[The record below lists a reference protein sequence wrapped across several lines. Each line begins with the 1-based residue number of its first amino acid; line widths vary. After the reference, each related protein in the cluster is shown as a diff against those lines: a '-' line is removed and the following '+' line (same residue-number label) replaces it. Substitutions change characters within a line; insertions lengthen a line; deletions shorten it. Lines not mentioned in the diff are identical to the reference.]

1 MVIKYEFSFVKRI
14 FIIDMADG
22 DAIKIVINFFAKTIL
37 YDTC

>member
-37 YDTC
+37 YDTG